1 MQKSGCATKGVVKHL
16 TWKGSD
22 LNHARLEQVLHYSMG
37 RPNVESIRCALEVL
51 CVPLNL
57 FLLFHYRR
65 EWCRFSCSCD
75 FVASSTPASSI
86 LFSTTSSPHL
96 NLLPVH
102 PPPPPN
108 LTSSIIVV
116 TSPLKPLTLTLMS
129 PPPVTLRR
137 PPQTRT
143 ESLRLRHERTRRR
156 QRSENKWARPPPVV
170 TI

>member
-96 NLLPVH
+96 NLLPV
-102 PPPPPN
+102 PPPPPPS
-108 LTSSIIVV
+108 LTSIIVV